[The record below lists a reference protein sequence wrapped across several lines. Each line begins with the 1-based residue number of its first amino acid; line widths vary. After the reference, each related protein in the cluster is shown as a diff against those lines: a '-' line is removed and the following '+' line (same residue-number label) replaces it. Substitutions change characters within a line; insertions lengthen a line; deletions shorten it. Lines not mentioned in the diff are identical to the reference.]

1 MVFLVVNDLNFYV
14 LQVNIFLTSLTY
26 ENIQETPAMDVA
38 QLMSNLGGVIGLYLG
53 VSIVAAFEVFELIIR
68 LIISCFYKDK

>member
-1 MVFLVVNDLNFYV
+1 
-14 LQVNIFLTSLTY
+14 
-26 ENIQETPAMDVA
+26 MDVA

-68 LIISCFYKDK
+68 LIISCFYKEK

>member
-1 MVFLVVNDLNFYV
+1 MISIS
-14 LQVNIFLTSLTY
+14 LQVNIFFTSLTY

>member
-1 MVFLVVNDLNFYV
+1 M
-14 LQVNIFLTSLTY
+14 NIFFTSLTY